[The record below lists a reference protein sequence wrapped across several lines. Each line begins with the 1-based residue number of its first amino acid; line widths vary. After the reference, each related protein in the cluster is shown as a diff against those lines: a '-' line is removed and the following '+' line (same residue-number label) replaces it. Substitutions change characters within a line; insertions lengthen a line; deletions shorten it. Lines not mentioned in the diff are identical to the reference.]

1 MISSADTKPLRLTT
15 KSTDAGTYPVKV
27 TPVGADDEVGR
38 EDTVGGSLGAA
49 DEVGCDDVVGGLLG
63 ATDMVGSLE
72 LVGDEEGLGVGCEVC
87 DLNNVKNG

>member
-15 KSTDAGTYPVKV
+15 KSTDAGMYPVKV

-38 EDTVGGSLGAA
+38 EDIVGGSLGAA

-63 ATDMVGSLE
+63 ANDMVGSLE
-72 LVGDEEGLGVGCEVC
+72 LVGDVDGLGVGFELC
-87 DLNNVKNG
+87 DLNNVKSG